1 MGRVPDTLTSKD
13 NVRQEVRVGVGHVLS
28 RLRGLGGFYSKSSP
42 TACAMGYDL
51 SPASRAA
58 KRMSV
63 SQRLGGEMPA
73 SHFSSSF

>member
-1 MGRVPDTLTSKD
+1 
-13 NVRQEVRVGVGHVLS
+13 
-28 RLRGLGGFYSKSSP
+28 
-42 TACAMGYDL
+42 MGYDL

-73 SHFSSSF
+73 SHFSYSFCHAPVVVWRTAVLSVALTLLILDNSGIIGYSCVVRLADG